1 MTLSAELIR
10 ERAYQLWL
18 EAGSPTGQ
26 NRIYWDRARA
36 ELECEQFDVERQ
48 DVGPRSPNEK
58 APKPVFKKSRSGP
71 L

>member
-1 MTLSAELIR
+1 MTLSDELIR

-18 EAGSPTGQ
+18 KAESPTGQ
-26 NRIYWDRARA
+26 NRRLWDRACD
-36 ELECEQFDVERQ
+36 ELKREQFDVEQQ

-58 APKPVFKKSRSGP
+58 APNPVFKKSLSGP